1 MATEKLRIELQAI
14 TARAEK
20 DIRRFQ
26 GSVNKAAKAVQTLGS
41 SGKRSMR
48 PLGEGLSAASVNAS
62 EFEKSMAAANA
73 RVIAF
78 GASAGLIYQVQRAL
92 KETVKATI
100 EVEKSFANINIVLNA
115 SQATL
120 QKFGNTLFTISGQ
133 TGQSFR
139 DVSEAATELARQGL
153 SMEKTLSRTKDAL
166 ILTRLTGMGAV
177 ESVESLTAAVN
188 SFSNAGVTSAQV
200 INKMAKVDQAF
211 AVSSE
216 DLAKSIARVGS
227 SAVDAGVSLDQL
239 LAITT
244 AVQQRTARGGAVIGN
259 AFKTIFTRIG
269 RTDVQEKLNAIGVA
283 TKDMQGNMLGATQVL
298 QNLSQRFQELTKN
311 QQNNIAE
318 SVAGVFQ
325 VNILRAALGDLSNK
339 YGVYNK
345 ALKDSTSATDEAYK
359 KNEELNKTLDSL
371 VNKTLAN
378 LTKAG
383 SGIGELTLKPALE
396 KVLGSVN
403 EVIEGFGEGGRF
415 EKFGQGMGKEILEG
429 LGRFIS
435 GPGLAM
441 GAIAI
446 GKLLY
451 NFSKF
456 AKQAVG
462 GIMELN
468 ANVANRKNLEALVTQ
483 ELLKQPDIIA
493 RIERNQTTVEKE
505 AADIL
510 SLYKRQNTEAE
521 KLKMTTAAIAG
532 EMAAINRSRVA
543 GGGGRAGGSRFGR
556 RRASG
561 FIPNFASE
569 DQERIEASLGGYQAG
584 AIKKMTIPGEGPIL
598 YNSAETVKRFPG
610 MTQPA
615 IMPPEGSRAGAAY
628 KTSFSDVHGFDPY
641 KGQGFVPNFRVIP
654 PEIYRKNPHAE
665 YDGKLNTRKITA
677 DIKSDKL
684 SAEEAR
690 EWGYAGTAVAVK
702 KKNNS
707 KKKKNDGEEE
717 PDILNGTFGEEVG
730 QKYGVLSLMKQGSNT
745 YSASLKEFPA
755 LGLTGE
761 KYKDLHDRKITI
773 KGVHNKNFY
782 DVSGKEASNNEFS
795 KMIRNHFSKP
805 LTYLAKDFSEKH
817 LGLGNDSPKIADITP
832 SGNTLFPPGAEG
844 SIFEA
849 TIKAMT
855 KDSNLFE
862 KSLADPHNSIWDFEE
877 SGSADSKLIKNFGFP
892 SGLKKADA
900 KRTLDHKQRLSILN
914 KIINT
919 NKNGKEGFSTQI
931 KEYLK
936 IIEKEKSDIDK
947 QKTKTKKRALGFV
960 PSFSSAISEAIERE
974 KSAGIPSSS
983 IRIGSDSR
991 LSSKANPMGLGVYNT
1006 KDEPAGLGQGI
1017 DRSIRMGQDPKTH
1030 GAAKGFVPNFMWG
1043 VAGTGAKALVGVTQ
1057 KAGLLTKALDS
1068 LTKTAGKAAGSIKKY
1083 GKAGYEKVKDS
1094 SGMGAMGL
1102 SMAGSYLATSSVT
1115 TGDSPLAGVASA
1127 AASGLEVGGSLA
1139 MIHPLIGVVA
1149 GLGVAAV
1156 KGYDP
1161 LLELVG
1167 LKHKE
1172 TNQTEYLNSH
1182 LVKLVEHQTKAT
1194 EGFSELS
1201 DKINQAAKA
1210 GRNFT
1215 AEETGDVQKN
1225 LTDTLN
1231 GFRASL
1237 TGVGLD
1243 LDEEGQE
1250 LEKRIKNVHTPEQ
1263 AAALMPVISEYGEK
1277 KVNKTLEDKET
1288 SEKISSLQSKINI
1301 QPIQPK
1307 SGRSVTAKKD
1317 KARRLGAH
1325 YYSGGSMNP
1334 TAASSMTKTFEGFQG
1349 GGLSEI
1355 FKSKIAK
1362 RYSSVGSD
1370 LASDELSFE
1379 GKGPLLPVNS
1389 EIEGPMPVADFGKAA
1404 QDKALE
1410 DFSKVENAKPDQ
1422 KINELAKFLTGA
1434 EDNEEV
1440 RTLINDLN
1448 SLIEKTTVDVIGK
1461 NATPESFQKQKT
1473 EIVDTLVAKQKES
1486 LSEGGVVAGDIKES
1500 AKKQGDL
1507 TYAGARVS
1515 QEQRLAQIAA
1525 QKDRDRRAEGRGTDL
1540 YQAQIN
1546 LNAGKRTRSN
1556 NLLIRRGEESQNL
1569 AAAGLEKQLAVS
1581 NAQSSMNPF
1590 GVAQASFDAQKN
1602 YINKFEQ
1609 EKSQTM
1615 RQDFSGKISDEADT
1629 FKSSAQKVLAGTG
1642 MDPASDAYKSQ
1653 KAALEKFSSVLS
1665 AASEQVKTNGEID
1678 SETIDQL
1685 KEKRKELLIN
1695 IEKEKESKDAGAQD
1709 RIAVQQ
1715 EMLKSLD
1722 SLEGISTG
1730 FESQKLTLNNQV
1742 TDMNTANEN
1751 MKKVREQQLRNAEK
1765 FNSEERDYQLRLKA
1779 IRANHLALEADNMA
1793 SKGRITAT
1801 EAARRKAAKLE
1812 ADRDDKGM
1820 GDIVSESKASASI
1833 GIQESLGYNQRNFVN
1848 DIQSSFKEI
1857 GDTFKSGMADA
1868 IKGMVTGATD
1878 FKSAMASVFGSI
1890 ADKTADK
1897 GIEMGVNAMMNVGM
1911 QMFQKSSG
1919 GPIRKYQTGGLVTG
1933 GSGVKDDVLTM
1944 MQGGEYVIRKS
1955 AVNQIPGGV
1964 STLDAINRSAGG
1976 QIPRFAKGGQANIS
1990 LKRDFKYTGK
2000 DKTRPDGGHFDVD
2013 SRLSTLGFF
2022 GAQGTKTNMFEKQKT
2037 LNSYLDYKKQE
2048 QERRD
2053 AIIAKDLAERKGRLT
2068 KAWTSAAM
2076 AVGAQA
2082 LSSMNFGG
2090 APEGTK
2096 TVTNVFGESSSVAPG
2111 TFTPTKQ
2118 MGGFMDVTRG
2128 FASGGR
2134 VPSYALGGSTSG
2146 RIPGMVMGGEYIMSP
2161 QATQQ
2166 YGSGFMAQLNRGQ
2179 LPGFAEGGLVGA
2191 EGEKAAT
2198 DNEESKAKESSTT
2211 TNNVTISINI
2221 DKTGKSDATE
2231 EESSSEGGSD
2241 EDITKSKE
2249 FSQAIKSV
2257 VLEEIVKQQR
2267 PGGLLRDNDSKG

>member
-120 QKFGNTLFTISGQ
+120 QKFGNTLFTIAGQ

-188 SFSNAGVTSAQV
+188 SFSSAGVTSAQV

-468 ANVANRKNLEALVTQ
+468 TNVANRKNLEALVTQ

-510 SLYKRQNTEAE
+510 SLYKQQNTEAE

-532 EMAAINRSRVA
+532 EMAAINRSRVV

-556 RRASG
+556 RKASG

-569 DQERIEASLGGYQAG
+569 EQERIEASLGGYQAG
-584 AIKKMTIPGEGPIL
+584 VIKKMTIPGEGPVL

-615 IMPPEGSRAGAAY
+615 IMPPEDSRAGTAY
-628 KTSFSDVHGFDPY
+628 KTSFSDAHGFDPY
-641 KGQGFVPNFRVIP
+641 KAQGFIPNFKYSIQN
-654 PEIYRKNPHAE
+654 YRKP
-665 YDGKLNTRKITA
+665 DGSLNNRAVTSAVDTGKISEADARKAGWMRSNERKTQA
-677 DIKSDKL
+677 QKKMPYGSTL
-684 SAEEAR
+684 S
-690 EWGYAGTAVAVK
+690 GSKYGTI
-702 KKNNS
+702 N
-707 KKKKNDGEEE
+707 
-717 PDILNGTFGEEVG
+717 LFGESG
-730 QKYGVLSLMKQGSNT
+730 PSTFSAKYKNIPALGIPD
-745 YSASLKEFPA
+745 SASQSLKEQKLFITGIQNKSF
-755 LGLTGE
+755 LGEAKQRE
-761 KYKDLHDRKITI
+761 KN
-773 KGVHNKNFY
+773 NK
-782 DVSGKEASNNEFS
+782 FS
-795 KMIRNHFSKP
+795 KLIRSHLSEPFTN
-805 LTYLAKDFSEKH
+805 LVNDFSESI
-817 LGLGNDSPKIADITP
+817 LGLGNDSPKVQKISRT
-832 SGNTLFPPGAEG
+832 GNALFPAGAEG
-844 SIFEA
+844 SIFES
-849 TIKAMT
+849 TIRAMT
-855 KDSNLFE
+855 KDKNLFE
-862 KSLADPHNSIWDFEE
+862 KSLDGDDNAIWDFEE
-877 SGSADSKLIKNFGFP
+877 TGKASSTLIKAFGF
-892 SGLKKADA
+892 SGGLAKADA
-900 KRTLDHKQRLSILN
+900 KRTLDPSQKTSILN
-914 KIINT
+914 KIIWT
-919 NKNGKEGFSTQI
+919 HRKNEVGKTSSISNFLAELDSQI
-931 KEYLK
+931 RP
-936 IIEKEKSDIDK
+936 S
-947 QKTKTKKRALGFV
+947 KTVGRRRKALALGFV

-1017 DRSIRMGQDPKTH
+1017 DRSIRIGQDPKTH
-1030 GAAKGFVPNFMWG
+1030 GAADGFVPNFSVLTLG
-1043 VAGTGAKALVGVTQ
+1043 RAAFSG
-1057 KAGLLTKALDS
+1057 LTKASSAVVKSFSKLKSSASKTSDS
-1068 LTKTAGKAAGSIKKY
+1068 TKKMGDSFDKGGRMFEKFTSSKAL
-1083 GKAGYEKVKDS
+1083 
-1094 SGMGAMGL
+1094 GL
-1102 SMAGSYLATSSVT
+1102 AYAGSYFAGSSF
-1115 TGDSPLAGVASA
+1115 TGEDSAGAGVASA
-1127 AASGLEVGGSLA
+1127 LSSGLQAGGALA
-1139 MIHPLIGVVA
+1139 MVNPWLGILA
-1149 GLGVAAV
+1149 GLGVAAYE
-1156 KGYDP
+1156 GIGP
-1161 LLELVG
+1161 ASELIG
-1167 LKHKE
+1167 LKNKE
-1172 TNQTEYLNSH
+1172 TNQTGYLNSH
-1182 LVKLVEHQTKAT
+1182 LNKLIENQAKA
-1194 EGFSELS
+1194 SEAFQDLT
-1201 DKINQAAKA
+1201 DKINQAALA

-1215 AEETGDVQKN
+1215 LEETGDVQK
-1225 LTDTLN
+1225 
-1231 GFRASL
+1231 SL
-1237 TGVGLD
+1237 MDQLELLRPSSTGHGMISDKKGREL
-1243 LDEEGQE
+1243 QE
-1250 LEKRIKNVHTPEQ
+1250 KIKTVYTPEQ
-1263 AAALMPVISEYGEK
+1263 ANAVREEMEAL
-1277 KVNKTLEDKET
+1277 
-1288 SEKISSLQSKINI
+1288 SK
-1301 QPIQPK
+1301 
-1307 SGRSVTAKKD
+1307 GD
-1317 KARRLGAH
+1317 KARIEKTQLRLEKLEKLKPIIGPRTGDFMSKGAVDPKNLGPQKEA
-1325 YYSGGSMNP
+1325 SIFLPGDGSK
-1334 TAASSMTKTFEGFQG
+1334 AFKGFEDK
-1349 GGLSEI
+1349 GLLGVFDDVIE
-1355 FKSKIAK
+1355 K
-1362 RYSSVGSD
+1362 RYSSIGSKT
-1370 LASDELSFE
+1370 ASENFGKPPAGTKTYFE
-1379 GKGPLLPVNS
+1379 GSGFGASVAFINQKNS
-1389 EIEGPMPVADFGKAA
+1389 VVDYPELIRK
-1404 QDKALE
+1404 KALE
-1410 DFSKVENAKPDQ
+1410 DIEKVENADQ
-1422 KINELAKFLTGA
+1422 SQKLNKFAAFLSGSENAGENKFLIGAIDKMLENAVKDTGGSKGEA
-1434 EDNEEV
+1434 
-1440 RTLINDLN
+1440 LNDL
-1448 SLIEKTTVDVIGK
+1448 IT
-1461 NATPESFQKQKT
+1461 AQKVK
-1473 EIVDTLVAKQKES
+1473 LKQRGEGS
-1486 LSEGGVVAGDIKES
+1486 LSASLGEA
-1500 AKKQGDL
+1500 AKKQEDL
-1507 TYAGARVS
+1507 YYG
-1515 QEQRLAQIAA
+1515 QRLADEEEAEKQRIARE
-1525 QKDRDRRAEGRGTDL
+1525 DRERRAKGRGIDL
-1540 YQAQIN
+1540 YEAQIN

-1556 NLLIRRGEESQNL
+1556 NLLTRRGEESQNL
-1569 AAAGLEKQLAVS
+1569 AAAGLEKQLAIS
-1581 NAQSSMNPF
+1581 SAQSSMNPF

-1615 RQDFSGKISDEADT
+1615 RQDFSGKISNEADT
-1629 FKSSAQKVLAGTG
+1629 FKSSAQKVLASTG

-1653 KAALEKFSSVLS
+1653 KDALENFSSVLS
-1665 AASEQVKTNGEID
+1665 QASEQVKTNGEID
-1678 SETIDQL
+1678 SKTIEQL
-1685 KEKRKELLIN
+1685 QEKRKELLIN

-1722 SLEGISTG
+1722 SLEGISTS

-1751 MKKVREQQLRNAEK
+1751 MKKVREQQLKNAEK
-1765 FNSEERDYQLRLKA
+1765 FNSEERDYQLQLKA

-1801 EAARRKAAKLE
+1801 EAARRKAEALE
-1812 ADRDDKGM
+1812 ARRDDKGM
-1820 GDIVSESKASASI
+1820 GNIVKESKDSAAI
-1833 GIQESLGYNQRNFVN
+1833 GIQESFGYNQRDFVN
-1848 DIQSSFKEI
+1848 DIQSSFREI

-1897 GIEMGVNAMMNVGM
+1897 GIEMGVDAMMNVGM
-1911 QMFQKSSG
+1911 KMFQKSSG

-2076 AVGAQA
+2076 TVGAQG
-2082 LSSMNFGG
+2082 LNSMNFGG
-2090 APEGTK
+2090 APKGTE